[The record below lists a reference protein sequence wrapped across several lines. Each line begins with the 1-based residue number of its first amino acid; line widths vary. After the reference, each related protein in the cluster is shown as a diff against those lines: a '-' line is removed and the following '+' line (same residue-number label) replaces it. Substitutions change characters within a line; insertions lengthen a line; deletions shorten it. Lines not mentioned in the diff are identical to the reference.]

1 MNEVA
6 EREVYELIP
15 KEDVEFLVKFDEYKK
30 RAKVIEDSIK
40 AKAAE
45 FLEKNN
51 VTEYRQ
57 DCIHIYKT
65 KAYKKQQINIKKLKE
80 EGVYDLYAD
89 DRWVDGS
96 IRIQVEYDD

>member
-15 KEDVEFLVKFDEYKK
+15 KEDVEFLIKFDEYKK
-30 RAKVIEDSIK
+30 RAKVIEDQIK
-40 AKAAE
+40 AKAEE

-51 VTEYRQ
+51 VNEFRQ
-57 DCIHIYKT
+57 DGIHIYKT
-65 KAYKKQQINIKKLKE
+65 KAYKKQLIDTKRLKD
-80 EGVYDLYAD
+80 EGVYDLYVKD
-89 DRWVDGS
+89 KWVKGA

>member
-15 KEDVEFLVKFDEYKK
+15 KDDVEFLVKFDEYKK
-30 RAKVIEDSIK
+30 RAKVIEENIK
-40 AKAAE
+40 ARAAE

-51 VTEYRQ
+51 VDEYKQ
-57 DCIHIYKT
+57 GGIHIYKT
-65 KAYKKQQINIKKLKE
+65 KAYKKQQIDTKRLKE
-80 EGVYDLYAD
+80 EGVYDLYVHEK
-89 DRWVDGS
+89 WVKGS

>member
-15 KEDVEFLVKFDEYKK
+15 KEDVEFLIKFDEYKK
-30 RAKVIEDSIK
+30 RAKVIEDNIK
-40 AKAAE
+40 SKAEE

-51 VTEYRQ
+51 VNEFRQ
-57 DCIHIYKT
+57 DGIHIYKT
-65 KAYKKQQINIKKLKE
+65 KAYKKQQIDLKKLKE
-80 EGVYDLYAD
+80 EGVYDLYVKD
-89 DRWVDGS
+89 KWVKGA